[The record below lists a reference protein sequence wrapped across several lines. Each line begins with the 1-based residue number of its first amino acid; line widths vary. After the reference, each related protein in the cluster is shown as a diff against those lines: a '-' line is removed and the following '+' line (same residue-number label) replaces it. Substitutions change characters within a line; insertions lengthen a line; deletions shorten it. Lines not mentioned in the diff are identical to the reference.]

1 MDLSNLDDIIE
12 RVDGLNRADLEAV
25 VPIIAV
31 MARAYTRGN
40 GFDNGQPNEELTAVI
55 TTAASRL
62 AANPSGISRAETAG
76 EFSRDLRGAFGGWT
90 LAEQFV
96 LNRYRVRA
104 Q

>member
-1 MDLSNLDDIIE
+1 MLDYGPE
-12 RVDGLNRADLEAV
+12 EAV
-25 VPIIAV
+25 ELLQGGDRDTCTAVVTV

-40 GFDNGQPNEELTAVI
+40 GFANGEPNEEITAVI
-55 TTAASRL
+55 ATAATRL
-62 AANPSGISRAETAG
+62 AANTAGFPIDQTAG
-76 EFSRDLRGAFGGWT
+76 EYSQSLRGAFGGWT

>member
-1 MDLSNLDDIIE
+1 MLDYE
-12 RVDGLNRADLEAV
+12 PEEAV
-25 VPIIAV
+25 ELLQGGDREVCTSVVTV

-40 GFDNGQPNEELTAVI
+40 GFNNGQPNDELAAVI
-55 TTAASRL
+55 TTAAARL
-62 AANPSGISRAETAG
+62 AANPSGFPNDKTAG
-76 EFSRDLRGAFGGWT
+76 EFSQSLRGAFGGWT

>member
-1 MDLSNLDDIIE
+1 MLDYE
-12 RVDGLNRADLEAV
+12 PQEAV
-25 VPIIAV
+25 ELLQGGDRDTCTAVVTV

-40 GFDNGQPNEELTAVI
+40 GFNVTGEPNEEITAVI
-55 TTAASRL
+55 ITAATRL
-62 AANPSGISRAETAG
+62 AANTAGFPIDQTAG
-76 EFSRDLRGAFGGWT
+76 EFSQSLRGAFGGWT

>member
-1 MDLSNLDDIIE
+1 MLDYE
-12 RVDGLNRADLEAV
+12 PEEAV
-25 VPIIAV
+25 ELLQGGDRDTCTAVVTV

-40 GFDNGQPNEELTAVI
+40 GFTNGEPNEEITAVI
-55 TTAASRL
+55 VTAATRL
-62 AANPSGISRAETAG
+62 AANTAG
-76 EFSRDLRGAFGGWT
+76 FPIDQTAGDYSQSLRGAFGGWT

>member
-1 MDLSNLDDIIE
+1 MSVEKDDII
-12 RVDGLNRADLEAV
+12 DQAASLNQGSLDAAV
-25 VPIIAV
+25 PVITV
-31 MARAYTRGN
+31 MVRAYTRGN
-40 GFDNGQPNEELTAVI
+40 GFTAGEPNDELAAVI

-62 AANPSGISRAETAG
+62 AANPAGFPNDKTAG
-76 EFSRDLRGAFGGWT
+76 EFSQSLRGAFGGWT

>member
-1 MDLSNLDDIIE
+1 MAEVYAEEVTALTGGDPDTAIS
-12 RVDGLNRADLEAV
+12 V
-25 VPIIAV
+25 VTV

-40 GFDNGQPNEELTAVI
+40 GFTGAVPNEEIAAVI
-55 TTAASRL
+55 TTAAARL
-62 AANPSGISRAETAG
+62 AANGGQIPVDKTAG
-76 EFSRDLRGAFGGWT
+76 EYSQSLRGAFGGWT

>member
-1 MDLSNLDDIIE
+1 MLDYE
-12 RVDGLNRADLEAV
+12 PEEAV
-25 VPIIAV
+25 ELLQGGDREVCTSVVTV

-40 GFDNGQPNEELTAVI
+40 GFTAGEPNEEITAVI
-55 TTAASRL
+55 VTAAARL
-62 AANPSGISRAETAG
+62 AANTAGFPIDQTAG
-76 EFSRDLRGAFGGWT
+76 EFSQSLRGAFGGWT

>member
-1 MDLSNLDDIIE
+1 MSVEQDDII
-12 RVDGLNRADLEAV
+12 DQAASLNQGSLDAAV
-25 VPIIAV
+25 AV
-31 MARAYTRGN
+31 ITVMVRAYTRGN
-40 GFDNGQPNEELTAVI
+40 GFTAGEPNDELAAVI

-62 AANPSGISRAETAG
+62 AANPGGISRTDTAG
-76 EFSRDLRGAFGGWT
+76 SDYTRDLRGAFGGWT